1 MSKADGTMAL
11 GKVRKR
17 RCPCGQYFVPRNTM
31 QVAHCIEGARIV
43 AERKMAAEVRRN
55 IKLRKERLK
64 TRSDWI
70 KEAQGAF
77 NAYIRERDK
86 DQPCICCGELLGK
99 ESIGGG
105 FDCGH
110 YRSIGSAP
118 HLRFDERNA
127 HGQRKKCNRWGAGRA
142 VDYRLG
148 LIQRIGLE
156 AVQSFE
162 SAQAHAKWTIDDL
175 KAIKARYKAKLKE
188 LKACND

>member
-1 MSKADGTMAL
+1 MKKYTVNRVWTTKAGLQACVIYKRHYCGYVAVPYDSNLYMMNYHRFLERAI
-11 GKVRKR
+11 KVHGGLTYSTSLP
-17 RCPCGQYFVPRNTM
+17 RCLSDYDTQTYP
-31 QVAHCIEGARIV
+31 IESP
-43 AERKMAAEVRRN
+43 EFTWW
-55 IKLRKERLK
+55 L
-64 TRSDWI
+64 
-70 KEAQGAF
+70 
-77 NAYIRERDK
+77 
-86 DQPCICCGELLGK
+86 
-99 ESIGGG
+99 G

-156 AVQSFE
+156 AVQSLE